1 MKKKLLLMTMLVFIG
16 IFNVNIKALSVVDV
30 PAGTYIIGDHM
41 LTRKVDEES
50 GYNGVLTTKKIM
62 LASQTTNGDESDMMI
77 YLKKSDGSWIDG
89 LTGDPVDDVDLSEI
103 KYYNFKKIPE
113 QSLTYNEKN
122 VLDDS
127 VEYSLKLKNFS
138 NVGNF
143 TNLFNSSTSFEKI
156 ELSYDLFGS
165 DNVDDLEY
173 INPNYDNDFLIE
185 SNINLVDPYKV
196 SVEKNSSYYYKPIFY
211 IEDVEFKIYLQND
224 EILALDSGVEV
235 NTQIVDNKLNVSLT
249 GIDDYTIDSVSL
261 YVPKNNDNPHLSVN
275 DISNALKQV
284 TNKDEL
290 LVNSNMGFMLGFLAM
305 MTEINYENHDYQLA
319 NIKIGDWGQEVS
331 ISVLGNSENEENTY
345 VVVVNY
351 KDSENETEKVVV
363 SNVIN
368 GVVSQEILPEGNLEF
383 MTSEGEELE
392 EISADLLL
400 LSIISGTTLNIAFS
414 LALSLNF

>member
-331 ISVLGNSENEENTY
+331 ISDLGNSENEENTY